1 MKPWFNRRTLAAL
14 LVMWLLS
21 MNAGWQA
28 WAERHREELRDW
40 RTTLQLRLQEWFPE
54 ELLPTGNAYG
64 FQRGEGETQ
73 PQVVLL
79 HGLDEPGGIWDELLP
94 ALRAEGVTAWPFRY
108 PNDQAI
114 ELSADFLAEKWS
126 TLPPDAGIVLIGHSM
141 GGLVIR
147 DFVTRHHHAPD
158 KIAVPPIRGVI
169 LVGTPNHGSEW
180 ARLRVWLEVREQF
193 ANLQRGE
200 FSPLAGLREGTGAA
214 KTDLRPDSA
223 FLADLNSRDWPAD
236 IPIRI
241 IGGLIAE
248 PTDIMQA
255 SLGFLER
262 ELGEDA
268 RPVADGLRDWW
279 GGIGDALGDGVVPV
293 ESLILP
299 EAPAPLLL
307 AATHRGLLVRRDVDQ
322 PEPPAIRPIVD
333 LLHEWRQN
341 GVKHD

>member
-1 MKPWFNRRTLAAL
+1 MMKPLLNRRTLFAL
-14 LVMWLLS
+14 LVIMLLS
-21 MNAGWQA
+21 LNAGWQA
-28 WAERHREELRDW
+28 WAERHREEVRDW
-40 RTTLQLRLQEWFPE
+40 RTALQLRLQEWFPE

-64 FQRGEGETQ
+64 FQSGEGEAA

-79 HGLDEPGGIWDELLP
+79 HGLDEPGGIWDDLLP
-94 ALRAEGVTAWPFRY
+94 ALRAEGITAWPFRY

-114 ELSADFLAEKWS
+114 ELSADFLAEKWR
-126 TLPPDAGIVLIGHSM
+126 TLPRDTEVVLVGHSM

-147 DFVTRHHHAPD
+147 DFVTRHHLGAAADYDGP
-158 KIAVPPIRGVI
+158 AIRGAI

-180 ARLRVWLEVREQF
+180 ARFRIWLEVREQF
-193 ANLQRGE
+193 ARLQRGE
-200 FSPLAGLREGTGAA
+200 FTLLGALREGTGAA
-214 KTDLRPDSA
+214 NIDLRPESA
-223 FLADLNSRDWPAD
+223 FLADLNSRSWPEAV
-236 IPIRI
+236 PLRI

-248 PTDIMQA
+248 PTDIMDA

-293 ESLILP
+293 ESLMLA

-322 PEPPAIRPIVD
+322 PEPPAIRAIVE
-333 LLHEWRQN
+333 LLRDW
-341 GVKHD
+341 GVKAD